1 MNFLNKL
8 YRKIKEEINI
18 LIINVYKF
26 FSIFSFKKIIDKKI
40 NKNGTILIEGMW
52 DNPHHWVRTIMIRNA
67 IAEKFG
73 SKFLGIYYDKTNF
86 STYLILKF
94 LTNNNLFKFKKKL

>member
-26 FSIFSFKKIIDKKI
+26 FSIFSFKKIIDKK
-40 NKNGTILIEGMW
+40 LI
-52 DNPHHWVRTIMIRNA
+52 
-67 IAEKFG
+67 
-73 SKFLGIYYDKTNF
+73 KTVQF
-86 STYLILKF
+86 
-94 LTNNNLFKFKKKL
+94 

>member
-1 MNFLNKL
+1 
-8 YRKIKEEINI
+8 
-18 LIINVYKF
+18 
-26 FSIFSFKKIIDKKI
+26 
-40 NKNGTILIEGMW
+40 MW

-94 LTNNNLFKFKKKL
+94 LTNNNLFKFKKNSKKKNDYIEKSRKHLKSMKNIKRVYKLKNKSRFSNFLFL